1 MLLGVACLKKS
12 VLVLVVCALTSLTL
26 SCGGYNGSSTSTTGT
41 TGLKFRAVIS
51 QDVQGVIFAGLIIID
66 ASKDRRAPVQAI
78 GNSLLPATM
87 FESNDRKL
95 TLAISSSG
103 SSFGVLDNVK
113 EAMSVTNVALPGATE
128 SAVIAVD
135 NTKAYFAVPTAPIP
149 GGGTA
154 GGIFISSLSAANTLI
169 LPIPAVHY
177 LAQSGDGSRLLAF
190 SDNSDS
196 VTVVSPFNIQPGQ
209 KNATCNPPILPPPN
223 PPPSVVCQTVSGFDR
238 PVAGFFSSDNTQAWI
253 LNCGPECGGVQAS
266 VQTLDLHDPANPVA
280 GVATPL
286 PGGATVGFIKGQT
299 MYVAGNPPTGSNNC
313 SGGPTTAATTCGR
326 LTIVDLTSLSATP
339 IQPVAVIPDGY
350 HTKID
355 ISGDGQLF
363 VGSRTCTN
371 IIPVNTGDE
380 QRGCLAIYNTNN
392 GNLVIPPDNG
402 DVTGLQPVTN
412 RTVFY
417 VVEGGQFR
425 IYDTTTDKIYTV
437 ASINILGNA
446 VDVKLIDF

>member
-1 MLLGVACLKKS
+1 MLLGVACLRKT
-12 VLVLVVCALTSLTL
+12 VLVLVVCALIGLTL
-26 SCGGYNGSSTSTTGT
+26 SCGGYNSGSSSTGGTS
-41 TGLKFRAVIS
+41 GLKFRALVS
-51 QDVQGVIFAGLIIID
+51 QDVQGVIFAGMIIID
-66 ASKDRRAPVQAI
+66 ASKDRRAPLQPI
-78 GNSLLPATM
+78 GNALLPAM
-87 FESNDRKL
+87 MVESNDRKL

-103 SSFGVLDNVK
+103 SSFGVMDNVK
-113 EAMSVTNVALPGATE
+113 ETMTVTGVALPGATE

-154 GGIFISSLSAANTLI
+154 GGIFISSLSAADTPI
-169 LPIPAVHY
+169 LPIPAAHY
-177 LAQSGDGSRLLAF
+177 LAQSGDGSRLLTF
-190 SDNSDS
+190 SDNSDA

-209 KNATCNPPILPPPN
+209 RNATCNPTPPDPA
-223 PPPSVVCQTVSGFDR
+223 VCQVVSGFDR
-238 PVAGFFSSDNTQAWI
+238 PIAGFFSSDNTQAWI

-280 GVATPL
+280 GVATPI
-286 PGGATVGFIKGQT
+286 PGGATVAFIKGQT
-299 MYVAGNPPTGSNNC
+299 MYVAGNPPTGSNTC
-313 SGGPTTAATTCGR
+313 TGGPTTAATTCGR
-326 LTIVDLTSLSATP
+326 LTIVDLTALSATP
-339 IQPVAVIPDGY
+339 VQPTAVIPDGY

-363 VGSRTCTN
+363 VGSRTCSN
-371 IIPVNTGDE
+371 IVPANPGDE
-380 QRGCLAIYNTNN
+380 HRGCLAIYNTNN
-392 GNLVIPPDNG
+392 GNLIIPPDNG

>member
-1 MLLGVACLKKS
+1 MLLGVACLKKT

-26 SCGGYNGSSTSTTGT
+26 SCGGYNGSSSSSGGTS
-41 TGLKFRAVIS
+41 GLKFRALVS
-51 QDVQGVIFAGLIIID
+51 QDVQGLIFAGLIIID
-66 ASKDRRAPVQAI
+66 AQKDRRAPVKLI
-78 GNSLLPATM
+78 GNTLLPTM
-87 FESNDRKL
+87 MVESDDRKL

-103 SSFGVLDNVK
+103 NTFGVMDNVK
-113 EAMSVTNVALPGATE
+113 EAMSVTSVALPGATE

-149 GGGTA
+149 GGGTD
-154 GGIFISSLSAANTLI
+154 GGVFISSLTAADTSI
-169 LPIPAVHY
+169 LPIPAAHY
-177 LAQSGDGSRLLAF
+177 LAQSGDGSRLLTF
-190 SDNSDS
+190 SDNSDA

-209 KNATCNPPILPPPN
+209 RSATCNPGPPDPA
-223 PPPSVVCQTVSGFDR
+223 VCQVVSGFDR

-280 GVATPL
+280 GAVTPI
-286 PGGATVGFIKGQT
+286 PGGATVAFIKGQT
-299 MYVAGNPPTGSNNC
+299 MYVAGNPPAGLNTC
-313 SGGPTTAATTCGR
+313 AGGPTTAATTCGR
-326 LTIVDLTSLSATP
+326 LTILNLTSLSTTP
-339 IQPVAVIPDGY
+339 VQPTAVIPNGY

-363 VGSRTCTN
+363 VGSRTCTD
-371 IIPVNTGDE
+371 IVPVNTGDE

-392 GNLVIPPDNG
+392 GNLIIPPDNG
-402 DVTGLQPVTN
+402 DVTGLQPITN

-425 IYDTTTDKIYTV
+425 IYDTTTDKLSTV
-437 ASINILGNA
+437 VSINILGNA

>member
-1 MLLGVACLKKS
+1 MLLGVACLKKT

-26 SCGGYNGSSTSTTGT
+26 SCGGYKGSSSSSTGT
-41 TGLKFRAVIS
+41 SGLKFRAVVS
-51 QDVQGVIFAGLIIID
+51 QDVQSIISSGLIIID
-66 ASKDRRAPVQAI
+66 ASKDLRAPVPPI
-78 GNSLLPATM
+78 GGTLLLPAM
-87 FESNDRKL
+87 MVESNDRKL

-103 SSFGVLDNVK
+103 SSFGVMDNVK
-113 EAMSVTNVALPGATE
+113 EAMSVSGVALPGATE
-128 SAVIAVD
+128 SAVISVD
-135 NTKAYFAVPTAPIP
+135 NTKAYFAVPTAPVP
-149 GGGTA
+149 GGRGE
-154 GGIFISSLSAANTLI
+154 GGIFISSLRAADTSI
-169 LPIPAVHY
+169 LPIPSAHY
-177 LAQSGDGSRLLAF
+177 LAQSGDGSRLLTF

-209 KNATCNPPILPPPN
+209 RNAICTPA
-223 PPPSVVCQTVSGFDR
+223 VCQAVAGFDR
-238 PVAGFFSSDNTQAWI
+238 PIAGFFSSDNTQAWI

-280 GVATPL
+280 GPATPI

-299 MYVAGNPPTGSNNC
+299 MYVAGNPPPRLNTC
-313 SGGPTTAATTCGR
+313 AGGPTTSATTCGR
-326 LTIVDLTSLSATP
+326 LTIVDLTSLSTTP
-339 IQPVAVIPDGY
+339 VQPTAAIPDGY

-355 ISGDGQLF
+355 ISGDGRLF

-371 IIPVNTGDE
+371 IVPVNTGDE

-392 GNLVIPPDNG
+392 GNLIIPPDNG
-402 DVTGLQPVTN
+402 DVTGLQPITH

-417 VVEGGQFR
+417 VIEGGELR

>member
-1 MLLGVACLKKS
+1 MLLGVACLKKT

-26 SCGGYNGSSTSTTGT
+26 SCGGYNGSSSSSTGT
-41 TGLKFRAVIS
+41 SGLKFRAVIS
-51 QDVQGVIFAGLIIID
+51 QDVQSIISSGFIIID
-66 ASKDRRAPVQAI
+66 ASKDLRAPVPPI
-78 GNSLLPATM
+78 GGTLLLPTM
-87 FESNDRKL
+87 MVESNDRKL

-103 SSFGVLDNVK
+103 SSFGVMDNVK
-113 EAMSVTNVALPGATE
+113 ESMTVSNVSLPGITE

-135 NTKAYFAVPTAPIP
+135 NTKAYFAVPTAPVP
-149 GGGTA
+149 GDGTA
-154 GGIFISSLSAANTLI
+154 GGIFISSLSAADTLI
-169 LPIPAVHY
+169 LPIPAAHY

-209 KNATCNPPILPPPN
+209 RNAICNPTPPA
-223 PPPSVVCQTVSGFDR
+223 PSVCQTVSGFDR
-238 PVAGFFSSDNTQAWI
+238 PVAGFFSTDNTQAWI

-266 VQTLDLHDPANPVA
+266 VQTLDLHNPANPVA
-280 GVATPL
+280 GVATPI
-286 PGGATVGFIKGQT
+286 PGGATVAFIKGQT
-299 MYVAGNPPTGSNNC
+299 MYVAGNPPLGSNNC
-313 SGGPTTAATTCGR
+313 TGGLTTAATTCGR
-326 LTIVDLTSLSATP
+326 LTIVDLMSLSTTP
-339 IQPVAVIPDGY
+339 VQPVAVIPDGY
-350 HTKID
+350 HDKID

-371 IIPVNTGDE
+371 IVPVNTGDE

-392 GNLVIPPDNG
+392 GNLIIPPDNG